1 MRYVVIALNHAQFN
15 FWIQTN
21 FDSRDIR
28 RKLGDRITLKSG
40 VDYTYCNCPK
50 RLRSFKNIKPIYV
63 GQYYMLKDIKEI
75 EEVIRR
81 GQVCMT

>member
-1 MRYVVIALNHAQFN
+1 MRYVVITLNYAQFN
-15 FWIQTN
+15 FWIQTT
-21 FDSRDIR
+21 FSPKDIK
-28 RKLGDRITLKSG
+28 RKLGDRLTLKSG

-75 EEVIRR
+75 EEVIIRN
-81 GQVCMT
+81 QLCMS